1 MKTRKVSA
9 VTIIGLL
16 LICVPFSQAAA
27 KKKIKDKKTNATPE
41 SVQLDRTVGDLAEIV
56 ALRPISVKGI
66 GLVVGL
72 SGTGSSEC
80 PPATREYLQ
89 KYILTQVG
97 RKDLINPDTMINSID
112 TAVVS
117 VEGVIPAAA
126 SKYQSFDITVK
137 ALPGTQ
143 TTSLAGGRLYTT
155 DLKFVTR
162 VEETMESSRTLAYA
176 AGPIYIDNL
185 KDSKTSATTGIVL
198 GGGKVIEDH
207 QITLALFKPDFKAA
221 AYIRNRINQRF
232 GKDVANAVSESVI
245 NVTVPPFYKNKKARF
260 IRLVRSLYIASLEE
274 QRINNLVEELRDSTD
289 KAKAQIAL
297 EAIGKPTIDKLLP
310 LLESEDVNT
319 KFAAGT
325 NLIAIGDDR
334 ALKMMRDFAQNPD
347 SVHRMQAII
356 NVGEFA
362 SKNNTVALMNRLVND
377 ENFDVR
383 YTAYSYLCSNNDPS
397 IIRTVISDDF
407 FIDQVIS
414 AGQKIIYTSRKQ
426 QPGIVL
432 FGAPVDCEKGIYI
445 ESQDGNIIINSEPAD
460 ERVSI
465 LRKHPVTGGL
475 MGPLKCSTRVADIIK
490 LLGDPP
496 SPKDDKKRPGLGV
509 PYSEIVVMLKN
520 MVDKGAV
527 NASFVLGP
535 IE

>member
-1 MKTRKVSA
+1 M
-9 VTIIGLL
+9 
-16 LICVPFSQAAA
+16 
-27 KKKIKDKKTNATPE
+27 
-41 SVQLDRTVGDLAEIV
+41 
-56 ALRPISVKGI
+56 
-66 GLVVGL
+66 
-72 SGTGSSEC
+72 
-80 PPATREYLQ
+80 
-89 KYILTQVG
+89 
-97 RKDLINPDTMINSID
+97 
-112 TAVVS
+112 
-117 VEGVIPAAA
+117 
-126 SKYQSFDITVK
+126 
-137 ALPGTQ
+137 
-143 TTSLAGGRLYTT
+143 
-155 DLKFVTR
+155 
-162 VEETMESSRTLAYA
+162 
-176 AGPIYIDNL
+176 
-185 KDSKTSATTGIVL
+185 
-198 GGGKVIEDH
+198 
-207 QITLALFKPDFKAA
+207 
-221 AYIRNRINQRF
+221 
-232 GKDVANAVSESVI
+232 
-245 NVTVPPFYKNKKARF
+245 
-260 IRLVRSLYIASLEE
+260 
-274 QRINNLVEELRDSTD
+274 
-289 KAKAQIAL
+289 
-297 EAIGKPTIDKLLP
+297 LP